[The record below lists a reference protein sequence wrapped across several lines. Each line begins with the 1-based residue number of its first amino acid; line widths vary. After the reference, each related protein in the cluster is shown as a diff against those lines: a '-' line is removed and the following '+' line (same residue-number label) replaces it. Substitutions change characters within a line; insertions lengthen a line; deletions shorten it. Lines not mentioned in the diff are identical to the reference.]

1 MPTRN
6 ADTKESTNKRKYP
19 DGYPR
24 MTDIVFGPF
33 SLDPAA
39 TRLFRDGR
47 EVKLRPQGLAAL
59 RVLLRHGG
67 DTVRYEQMIE
77 EAWQG
82 TIVSRHTVDV
92 TISEVRKSLGE
103 FGTWIINKP
112 KLGYRIEVPR
122 SDELVRRGWHFWHRR
137 TREGFN
143 RAIECFEQ
151 AIIDTPSDCR
161 AYVGL
166 SQTYLALATF
176 GMRPPRDMY
185 THFLEAHEHAV
196 ELGGVTP
203 VLRCDRAHALHQFE
217 RRVKDAET
225 EFLKAIEEDPAIT
238 TAYVRLARL
247 YAASGRRDQALD
259 ILRRCEAIDPLLPL
273 LPATET
279 LVRFWLRDYAGA
291 IDVGARGIELHPY
304 LQIARANY
312 AQALEAVGRLDEA
325 LSQYRTAIAMS
336 PDSTWM
342 RAHEGMCLA
351 KMGRREE
358 ALAILDAM
366 EHIRRSEFVD
376 AYYMAVFHNALGQRD
391 KAFEELA
398 RTYED
403 NSVWLFSIDVDP
415 KMDPRRA
422 DPRFER
428 LHAGLYRPAAVRSS

>member
-1 MPTRN
+1 V
-6 ADTKESTNKRKYP
+6 
-19 DGYPR
+19 
-24 MTDIVFGPF
+24 TDINFGPF
-33 SLDPAA
+33 SLDIAA
-39 TRLFRDGR
+39 TRLTRDGR
-47 EVKLRPQGLAAL
+47 EVKLRPQALAAL

-67 DTVRYEQMIE
+67 ETVRYEQMIQ

-103 FGTWIINKP
+103 FGVWIINKP

-176 GMRPPRDMY
+176 GMRPPHDMN
-185 THFLEAHEHAV
+185 THFLEAHERAV
-196 ELGGVTP
+196 ELGGLTP
-203 VLRCDRAHALHQFE
+203 ELRCDRAHALHMFE
-217 RRVKDAET
+217 RRVTDAES
-225 EFLKAIEEDPAIT
+225 EFLAAIGDDPGIT
-238 TAYVRLARL
+238 TAYVRIARL
-247 YAASGRRDQALD
+247 YAANGRGERALEF
-259 ILRRCEAIDPLLPL
+259 LKRCEAIDPLLPL

-279 LVRFWLRDYAGA
+279 LVLFWLREYDAA
-291 IDVGARGIELHPY
+291 IEVGARGIELHPY
-304 LQIARANY
+304 LQVLRANY
-312 AQALEAVGRLDEA
+312 AQVLEAVGRLDDA
-325 LSQYRTAIAMS
+325 LAHYRTASAMS

-351 KMGRREE
+351 RLGRQEE
-358 ALAILDAM
+358 AMAILDAM
-366 EHIRRSEFVD
+366 EHMRRSEYVD
-376 AYYMAVFHNALGQRD
+376 PYYMTLFRFAVGQRD
-391 KAFEELA
+391 AAFDELA
-398 RTYED
+398 RAYEEG
-403 NSVWLFSIDVDP
+403 SVWLFSIDVDP
-415 KMDPRRA
+415 KMDPLRE

-428 LHAGLYRPAAVRSS
+428 LHAGLYRPAAVRNS

>member
-1 MPTRN
+1 
-6 ADTKESTNKRKYP
+6 
-19 DGYPR
+19 

-33 SLDPAA
+33 SLDVAA
-39 TRLFRDGR
+39 TRLTRDGR
-47 EVKLRPQGLAAL
+47 DVRLRPQGLAAL

-67 DTVRYEQMIE
+67 ETVRYEQMIE

-103 FGTWIINKP
+103 FGSWIINKP

-151 AIIDTPSDCR
+151 AIVETPADCR
-161 AYVGL
+161 SYVGL

-176 GMRPPRDMY
+176 GMRP
-185 THFLEAHEHAV
+185 TLEMKTRFVDAHERAV
-196 ELGGVTP
+196 QLGGLTP
-203 VLRCDRAHALHQFE
+203 ELRCDRAHALHQFE
-217 RRVKDAET
+217 RRVPEAES
-225 EFLKAIEEDPAIT
+225 EFLAAIGDDPGIT

-247 YAASGRRDQALD
+247 YAASGREEKALN

-291 IDVGARGIELHPY
+291 LEVGARGIELHPY
-304 LQIARANY
+304 LQVLRANY
-312 AQALEAVGRLDEA
+312 AQALEFSGRLDEA
-325 LSQYRTAIAMS
+325 LAQYRTASAMA

-351 KMGRREE
+351 RLGRRDE

-366 EHIRRSEFVD
+366 EHIRRSEYVD
-376 AYYMAVFHNALGQRD
+376 PYYMTLFRSAVGQRD
-391 KAFEELA
+391 GAFAELA
-398 RTYED
+398 RAYEES
-403 NSVWLFSIDVDP
+403 SVWLFSIDVDP
-415 KMDPRRA
+415 KMDPLRA

-428 LHAGLYRPAAVRSS
+428 LHSERYNPAAVRSS

>member
-1 MPTRN
+1 
-6 ADTKESTNKRKYP
+6 
-19 DGYPR
+19 

-33 SLDPAA
+33 SIDVAA
-39 TRLFRDGR
+39 TRLSRDGR
-47 EVKLRPQGLAAL
+47 DVKLRPQGLAAL

-67 DTVRYEQMIE
+67 ETVRYEQMIE

-151 AIIDTPSDCR
+151 AIAQTPADCR
-161 AYVGL
+161 AYLGL

-176 GMRPPRDMY
+176 GMRPSREMR
-185 THFLEAHEHAV
+185 TLFLGAHERAV
-196 ELGGVTP
+196 QLGGLTP
-203 VLRCDRAHALHQFE
+203 ELRCDRAHALHQFE
-217 RRVKDAET
+217 RKVPEAES
-225 EFLKAIEEDPAIT
+225 EFLAAIGDDPGIAV
-238 TAYVRLARL
+238 AYLRLARL
-247 YAASGRRDQALD
+247 YAASGRGDKALN
-259 ILRRCEAIDPLLPL
+259 ILQRCEAVDPLVPL

-279 LVRFWLRDYAGA
+279 LVRFWMRDYAGA
-291 IDVGARGIELHPY
+291 LEVGARGIELHPY
-304 LQIARANY
+304 LQVLRANY
-312 AQALEAVGRLDEA
+312 AQALEFSGRLEEA
-325 LSQYRTAIAMS
+325 LAQYRTASAMA

-351 KMGRREE
+351 RLGRRDE

-366 EHIRRSEFVD
+366 EHIRRSEYVD
-376 AYYMAVFHNALGQRD
+376 PYYMTLFRSAVGQRD
-391 KAFEELA
+391 GAFEELA
-398 RTYED
+398 RAYED
-403 NSVWLFSIDVDP
+403 SSVWLFSIDVDP
-415 KMDPRRA
+415 KMDPLRA
-422 DPRFER
+422 DPRFGRLYSER
-428 LHAGLYRPAAVRSS
+428 YNPAAVRSS